1 MTATPQTS
9 AGTGGGGAGP
19 AGERLGAVLTAV
31 LANRFDVIVREMTNT
46 LFRTGRSA
54 VLNMARD
61 FSCCIVTADNQ
72 LLTAAEG
79 LQAHVLGAGLQT
91 GSMTRS
97 HPDLAPGDAFL
108 HNDPLRGNTHPA
120 DHTLL
125 VPVFVDGRHVFTV
138 SAKAHQADCGNSEP
152 TTYMSY
158 ARDVYQ
164 EGALIFPCVRV
175 QRDYRDVE
183 DIIRMCRARIRV
195 PEMWYGDYL
204 AAVGAVR
211 IGERRLHELA
221 ARYGLDT
228 LEQFIDE
235 WLDYSERRMTEA
247 IRELPSS
254 SLRVRGRHDPLDGHP
269 DGIEVEIGIEI
280 DADEGRIVVDL
291 RDNGDCLPLGL
302 NLSEACARSGA
313 LIAIYNCLPGDVP
326 HNAGSFRRVE
336 VLIREGSLAGGL
348 THPHSASVSTTNLL
362 NRLINAIQAGFAQL
376 GPGHGLAEGAGACGA
391 GYAVFSGADPPSGA
405 SYVNQLVIG
414 NNGGPG
420 SAACDGWVTY
430 AMPDCAKTVYIDS
443 IEVLEQKYPIRFRSL
458 RLLADSGG
466 AGTFRGAPGS
476 EIVFGPARGTM
487 QVFYF
492 ADFGHNA
499 PAGVLG
505 GRDGSLA
512 AVATLDRD
520 GVQTPQPTIG
530 DVELEPGEWV
540 RGLESGGGGYG
551 DPLERDPRAVLED
564 VLERWVSP
572 AGAREDYG
580 VVLDAAAD
588 GELRVDEAATAQLRR
603 SRRAQAAGE
612 R

>member
-1 MTATPQTS
+1 VTTEQR
-9 AGTGGGGAGP
+9 TGS
-19 AGERLGAVLTAV
+19 LGAVLTAV

-91 GSMTRS
+91 SSMTRL

-108 HNDPLRGNTHPA
+108 HNDPLSGNTHPA

-125 VPVFVDGRHVFTV
+125 VPVFIEGKHVFTA

-164 EGALIFPCVRV
+164 EGALIFPCVRI
-175 QRDYRDVE
+175 QRDYEDVE
-183 DIIRMCRARIRV
+183 DIVRMCRSRIRV

-211 IGERRLHELA
+211 IGERRLQELA
-221 ARYGLDT
+221 ARYGLAV
-228 LEQFIDE
+228 LEQFVEE

-247 IRELPSS
+247 IRELPSR
-254 SLRVRGRHDPLDGHP
+254 SLRVRGRHDPLEGH
-269 DGIEVEIGIEI
+269 DQGIRVEVGIEI
-280 DADEGRIVVDL
+280 DSEEGRIEVDL
-291 RDNGDCLPLGL
+291 RDNEDCLPLGL
-302 NLSEACARSGA
+302 NLSEACARAGA
-313 LIAIYNCLPGDVP
+313 LIAIYNCLPEDVP

-336 VLIREGSLAGGL
+336 VLIRQGSLAGGL
-348 THPHSASVSTTNLL
+348 THPHSASVSTTNVL

-391 GYAVFSGADPPSGA
+391 GFAVFSGTDPRTGEP
-405 SYVNQLVIG
+405 YVNQLVIG

-420 SAACDGWVTY
+420 TPVCDGWITY
-430 AMPDCAKTVYIDS
+430 AMPDCAKTIYIDS
-443 IEVLEQKYPIRFRSL
+443 IEVLEQKYPIRFRAM
-458 RLLADSGG
+458 RLVTDSGG
-466 AGTFRGAPGS
+466 AGKFRGAPGS

-487 QVFYF
+487 QAFYF
-492 ADFGHNA
+492 ADFGHFA
-499 PAGVLG
+499 PGGVLG
-505 GRDGSLA
+505 GADGSLA
-512 AVATLDRD
+512 AIAKVDAD
-520 GVQTPQPTIG
+520 GTETPKPVIG
-530 DVELEPGEWV
+530 DVELSPGEWV
-540 RGLESGGGGYG
+540 RGFESGGGGYG
-551 DPLERDPRAVLED
+551 DPLERDPEAVRRD
-564 VLERWVSP
+564 VLDRWVSLD
-572 AGAREDYG
+572 AARDQYG
-580 VVLDAAAD
+580 VVLRGDL
-588 GELRVDEAATAQLRR
+588 EECEIVVDRTATEQLRR
-603 SRRAQAAGE
+603 QLRS
-612 R
+612 

>member
-1 MTATPQTS
+1 M
-9 AGTGGGGAGP
+9 
-19 AGERLGAVLTAV
+19 LTAV

-61 FSCCIVTADNQ
+61 FSCCLVTADNQ

-91 GSMTRS
+91 SSMQRL
-97 HPDLAPGDAFL
+97 HPDISPGDAFL
-108 HNDPLRGNTHPA
+108 HNDPLSGNTHPA

-125 VPVFVDGRHVFTV
+125 VPVFIEGRHVFTA
-138 SAKAHQADCGNSEP
+138 SAKAHQADCGNAEP

-164 EGALIFPCVRV
+164 EGALIFPCVRI
-175 QRDYRDVE
+175 QRDYADIEDVV
-183 DIIRMCRARIRV
+183 RMCRARIRV

-204 AAVGAVR
+204 AALGAVR
-211 IGERRLHELA
+211 IGERRLQELA

-228 LEQFIDE
+228 LERFIEE

-254 SLRVRGRHDPLDGHP
+254 RLRVSGCHDPLEGHE
-269 DGIEVEIGIEI
+269 DGIPVHVGIEI
-280 DADEGRIVVDL
+280 DSDEGRIEVDL
-291 RDNGDCLPLGL
+291 RENDDCLALGL
-302 NLSEACARSGA
+302 NLSEACARAGA
-313 LIAIYNCLPGDVP
+313 LIAIYNCLPDDVP
-326 HNAGSFRRVE
+326 HNAGSFRRVD

-348 THPHSASVSTTNLL
+348 THPHSASVSTTNVL

-376 GPGHGLAEGAGACGA
+376 GTGHGLAEGAGACGA
-391 GYAVFSGADPPSGA
+391 GFAVFSGSDPRTGEP
-405 SYVNQLVIG
+405 YVNQLVIG

-420 SAACDGWVTY
+420 TPVCDGWITY
-430 AMPDCAKTVYIDS
+430 AMPDCAKTIYIDS
-443 IEVLEQKYPIRFRSL
+443 IEVLEQKYPIRFRAL

-492 ADFGHNA
+492 ADFGHHP

-505 GRDGSLA
+505 GAHGSLA
-512 AVATLDRD
+512 TVAKIEAD
-520 GVQTPQPTIG
+520 GSENPTPVIG
-530 DVELEPGEWV
+530 DVELVPGEWV
-540 RGLESGGGGYG
+540 RGFESGGGGYG
-551 DPLERDPRAVLED
+551 NPLERDPEAVRLD
-564 VLERWVSP
+564 VLDRWVSQD
-572 AGAREDYG
+572 AARDQYG
-580 VVLDAAAD
+580 VVLSGSVADCALQVDA
-588 GELRVDEAATAQLRR
+588 ESTEQLRR
-603 SRRAQAAGE
+603 RRRPGGSSA
-612 R
+612 